1 MMNILNLFLNLTFQ
15 LITITLKITFQIL
28 AAIIQLPFMLFNGLF
43 SVSSGF
49 SAPNLQRFKKRGKS
63 LGFGAQPEDQ
73 GNAHWATDKEIKDA
87 HLYSPVGLI
96 LGKSLSNNQEFI
108 RWNPE
113 GHLIT
118 IAGTGSGKGISTVVP
133 NLLTYPGP
141 IVVTDPKGENYEIT
155 ARARKD
161 IGHKVYCLDP
171 FNVCPNATK
180 AQFNPLDLID
190 PSNPNF
196 ADEAKILADLLVL
209 RTGEE
214 KDPHWDDK
222 ARAILSGI
230 IMFVAF
236 FSPKGKR
243 NLGEV
248 RNIVMAS
255 SDKWETII
263 ETMESA
269 TEADGLIA
277 RTAVMI
283 ERMADEER
291 MSVFSAMEKHTEFLD
306 SRPVVTS
313 LAKSSFNIWDLKNG
327 KISIYFVLPAAEIA
341 MYSRLLRVWIG
352 SCIRAMVKK
361 PGKPT
366 YPTLFMLDEAANLGK
381 MDLISQ
387 GVTYLRGYG
396 VTLWIILQ
404 NLSQLEELYNK
415 GWETFL
421 GNTVIQQYFGIQDI
435 KTSEYVSNKAG
446 KTTIRVL
453 STNEG
458 RNTGA
463 SNNPIGFSISNSRG
477 HSSALT
483 VSETPRPLIMPD
495 EVTRLSPN
503 EAIIFMRGKPPIPV
517 QKVPYFLDPFFAG
530 MYDDNP
536 YHQSM

>member
-1 MMNILNLFLNLTFQ
+1 MMSLISLLLNLTVQ

-43 SVSSGF
+43 SGSSGF
-49 SAPNLQRFKKRGKS
+49 SVPNLQRFKKRGQS

-209 RTGEE
+209 RTGQE

-222 ARAILSGI
+222 QQ
-230 IMFVAF
+230 
-236 FSPKGKR
+236 FS
-243 NLGEV
+243 
-248 RNIVMAS
+248 
-255 SDKWETII
+255 
-263 ETMESA
+263 
-269 TEADGLIA
+269 
-277 RTAVMI
+277 
-283 ERMADEER
+283 
-291 MSVFSAMEKHTEFLD
+291 F
-306 SRPVVTS
+306 
-313 LAKSSFNIWDLKNG
+313 
-327 KISIYFVLPAAEIA
+327 
-341 MYSRLLRVWIG
+341 
-352 SCIRAMVKK
+352 
-361 PGKPT
+361 
-366 YPTLFMLDEAANLGK
+366 
-381 MDLISQ
+381 
-387 GVTYLRGYG
+387 
-396 VTLWIILQ
+396 
-404 NLSQLEELYNK
+404 
-415 GWETFL
+415 
-421 GNTVIQQYFGIQDI
+421 
-435 KTSEYVSNKAG
+435 
-446 KTTIRVL
+446 
-453 STNEG
+453 
-458 RNTGA
+458 
-463 SNNPIGFSISNSRG
+463 
-477 HSSALT
+477 
-483 VSETPRPLIMPD
+483 
-495 EVTRLSPN
+495 
-503 EAIIFMRGKPPIPV
+503 
-517 QKVPYFLDPFFAG
+517 
-530 MYDDNP
+530 
-536 YHQSM
+536 